1 MRLTGVSSGNA
12 ALDDLMGT
20 GYPRKMITQIFG
32 EPGSGKSS
40 LCLMAAVS
48 VLKQGESVVYFDT
61 ESFSAE
67 RFSQIAGEQ
76 AESLADRL
84 FLYEPTDFNQ
94 QGMMI
99 LESEDVIR
107 EQKAGLIILDS
118 ATGLYRTELEHIQ
131 EALQK
136 FNRQMV
142 MLLGYAKRYDIPVL
156 ISNQVYMDISK
167 GDFAPLGGT
176 GLYHLSKIILQM
188 ERRDNT
194 RRIRVM
200 KHHARP
206 EGTYI
211 DVVLVHEGIRVLDEY
226 PEDLQTGKP

>member
-1 MRLTGVSSGNA
+1 
-12 ALDDLMGT
+12 
-20 GYPRKMITQIFG
+20 
-32 EPGSGKSS
+32 
-40 LCLMAAVS
+40 MAAVS

-226 PEDLQTGKP
+226 LEDLQTGKP

>member
-1 MRLTGVSSGNA
+1 MTGVSSGNSE
-12 ALDDLMGT
+12 LDALMGT
-20 GYPRKMITQIFG
+20 GYPRRMITQIFG
-32 EPGSGKSS
+32 EPGSGKST

-48 VLKQGESVVYFDT
+48 ALRLGESVVYFDT

-67 RFSQIAGEQ
+67 RFSQIAGDE
-76 AESLADRL
+76 AENLAERL
-84 FLYEPTDFNQ
+84 FLYEPSDFTQ
-94 QGMMI
+94 QAMMI
-99 LESEDVIR
+99 HDSEEVIR

-142 MLLGYAKRYDIPVL
+142 ILLGYAKRYDIPVL
-156 ISNQVYMDISK
+156 ITNQVYMDISR

-176 GLYHLSKIILQM
+176 GLYHLCKIILQI
-188 ERRDNT
+188 ERRDSM

-206 EGTYI
+206 EGAYI
-211 DVVLVHEGIRVLDEY
+211 DVLLVQEGVRIVDTY
-226 PEDLQTGKP
+226 PDDMLAEKP

>member
-67 RFSQIAGEQ
+67 RFSQIAGEE
-76 AESLADRL
+76 AATLADRL
-84 FLYEPTDFNQ
+84 FLYEPVDFNQ
-94 QGMMI
+94 QALMI

-107 EQKAGLIILDS
+107 EQKAGIIILDS

-136 FNRQMV
+136 FNRQMT

-156 ISNQVYMDISK
+156 ISNQVYMDISR

-176 GLYHLSKIILQM
+176 GLYHLSKIILQI

-211 DVVLVHEGIRVLDEY
+211 DVILVQEGIRIIDEY
-226 PEDLQTGKP
+226 PEDLQIGKP

>member
-1 MRLTGVSSGNA
+1 
-12 ALDDLMGT
+12 MGT

-67 RFSQIAGEQ
+67 RFSQIAGDK

-226 PEDLQTGKP
+226 LEDLQTGKP

>member
-1 MRLTGVSSGNA
+1 
-12 ALDDLMGT
+12 
-20 GYPRKMITQIFG
+20 
-32 EPGSGKSS
+32 
-40 LCLMAAVS
+40 MAAVS
-48 VLKQGESVVYFDT
+48 ALKQGESVVYFDT

-67 RFSQIAGEQ
+67 RFSQIAG
-76 AESLADRL
+76 AEAATLADRL

-99 LESEDVIR
+99 LDSEDVIR

-136 FNRQMV
+136 FNRQMT

-188 ERRDNT
+188 ERRDNA

-211 DVVLVHEGIRVLDEY
+211 DVVLVHEGIRVIDEY

>member
-1 MRLTGVSSGNA
+1 
-12 ALDDLMGT
+12 
-20 GYPRKMITQIFG
+20 
-32 EPGSGKSS
+32 
-40 LCLMAAVS
+40 MAAVS

-67 RFSQIAGEQ
+67 RFSQIAGEE
-76 AESLADRL
+76 AGTLADRL

-94 QGMMI
+94 QAMMI

-136 FNRQMV
+136 FNRQMT

-188 ERRDNT
+188 ERRDNA

-211 DVVLVHEGIRVLDEY
+211 DVVLVHEGIRVIDEY

>member
-1 MRLTGVSSGNA
+1 
-12 ALDDLMGT
+12 
-20 GYPRKMITQIFG
+20 
-32 EPGSGKSS
+32 
-40 LCLMAAVS
+40 MAAVS

-76 AESLADRL
+76 AETLADRL

-211 DVVLVHEGIRVLDEY
+211 DVILVHEGIRVLDEY

>member
-1 MRLTGVSSGNA
+1 
-12 ALDDLMGT
+12 
-20 GYPRKMITQIFG
+20 
-32 EPGSGKSS
+32 
-40 LCLMAAVS
+40 MAAVS

-61 ESFSAE
+61 ESFSAD
-67 RFSQIAGEQ
+67 RFSQIAGDE
-76 AESLADRL
+76 AETLADRL
-84 FLYEPTDFNQ
+84 FLYEPVDFNQ
-94 QGMMI
+94 QAMMI

-107 EQKAGLIILDS
+107 EQKAGLIIIDS

-136 FNRQMV
+136 FNRQMT

-176 GLYHLSKIILQM
+176 GLYHLSKIILQV

-211 DVVLVHEGIRVLDEY
+211 DVILVHEGIRVLDEY
-226 PEDLQTGKP
+226 PEDPHTGKP

>member
-1 MRLTGVSSGNA
+1 VRLTGVSSGNA

-226 PEDLQTGKP
+226 LEDLQTGKP